1 MQCIYE
7 CRIFA
12 TYLQVHNTCSVSTS
26 AGYLQCTGSVLRT
39 IPKFA
44 AIIWATAPGQQLS
57 LCAGA
62 ELSNNNAMRMS
73 SDSVFRYCC
82 IQKLVSSPVC
92 CVVCPCCKTQCGC
105 SVECRYCVDGV
116 GGVVE
121 NHQASCP
128 LLLYFISAAP
138 FRPFQPNF
146 CHIHTT
152 YVTTTY
158 FNVIGQKS
166 AHM

>member
-1 MQCIYE
+1 MQSELIIFSQPAEAEPWQPANVHYFCHLQVKILAMYLKVQAEYLQCFYEWRIFAIYLIDIIYTSTK

-44 AIIWATAPGQQLS
+44 AIIWATAPGQLS

-73 SDSVFRYCC
+73 SECVFRYCC

-92 CVVCPCCKTQCGC
+92 CVSMLQDAVW
-105 SVECRYCVDGV
+105 V
-116 GGVVE
+116 
-121 NHQASCP
+121 
-128 LLLYFISAAP
+128 
-138 FRPFQPNF
+138 
-146 CHIHTT
+146 
-152 YVTTTY
+152 
-158 FNVIGQKS
+158 
-166 AHM
+166 

>member
-1 MQCIYE
+1 MQSELIIYLLTTSQGRTMAACQCVHYFCHLQVKILAMYLKVQAEYLQCIYEWRIFAIYLYIYE

-44 AIIWATAPGQQLS
+44 AIIWATASGQQLS

-73 SDSVFRYCC
+73 SDCVFRYCC

-92 CVVCPCCKTQCGC
+92 CVVPVARR
-105 SVECRYCVDGV
+105 SV
-116 GGVVE
+116 GVV
-121 NHQASCP
+121 
-128 LLLYFISAAP
+128 
-138 FRPFQPNF
+138 
-146 CHIHTT
+146 
-152 YVTTTY
+152 
-158 FNVIGQKS
+158 
-166 AHM
+166 

>member
-1 MQCIYE
+1 MLQNCHTATIKMQSELIKLSIFSQPAEAEPWQPANVHYFCHLQVKILAMYLKVQAEYLQCIYE

-44 AIIWATAPGQQLS
+44 AIIWATAPGQLS

-73 SDSVFRYCC
+73 SDCVFRYCC

-92 CVVCPCCKTQCGC
+92 CVSMLQDAVW
-105 SVECRYCVDGV
+105 V
-116 GGVVE
+116 
-121 NHQASCP
+121 
-128 LLLYFISAAP
+128 
-138 FRPFQPNF
+138 
-146 CHIHTT
+146 
-152 YVTTTY
+152 
-158 FNVIGQKS
+158 
-166 AHM
+166 